1 MTDMERRITRAMSS
15 ADGSPPV
22 FDEVFGRAEV
32 RAGESR
38 RRRRSA
44 LGLAAAIALAALLL
58 PSQVPESPGLIS
70 DEELFGTTS
79 WSAPSDVLLPRR
91 ETDIFYELPALPG
104 STEPAGGALL

>member
-1 MTDMERRITRAMSS
+1 MTDIQRRIKRTMTS
-15 ADGSPPV
+15 ADDNSPA
-22 FDEVFGRAEV
+22 FDEIFGRAEV
-32 RAGESR
+32 HAGQSR

-44 LGLAAAIALAALLL
+44 LGLAAAVALAALLL
-58 PSQVPESPGLIS
+58 PSQSPESPGLIS

-79 WSAPSDVLLPRR
+79 WSPPSDVLLPSR